1 MAILTIRTAGLGFG
15 PTPMGAP
22 QPRAS
27 DLRQTPSSGGGMSKG
42 MSIPRTIT
50 PPGFTPRT
58 FTPKRTNSSYDPSF
72 GAQAAKTKNADP
84 TGNPLKDAGPA
95 GSGGGSGD
103 GNGAAVET
111 ADDFIAETTEANVGQ
126 DSQDAQDVIK
136 TDEVITPDGG
146 DELLRDGRGG
156 PRFVQPTAPAGM
168 STGKKVAIGVGV
180 GLAALALFSIFR

>member
-27 DLRQTPSSGGGMSKG
+27 DFRQTPSSGGGMSKG

-58 FTPKRTNSSYDPSF
+58 FTPKRTTSTF
-72 GAQAAKTKNADP
+72 GPPILDTPAAPLPTK
-84 TGNPLKDAGPA
+84 
-95 GSGGGSGD
+95 S
-103 GNGAAVET
+103 AVAT
-111 ADDFIAETTEANVGQ
+111 ADDFVAETTEANVGQ
-126 DSQDAQDVIK
+126 ASDDAQDVIK
-136 TDEVITPDGG
+136 TEEGSTSTNDVVTPDTT
-146 DELLRDGRGG
+146 ELLRDGRGG
-156 PRFVQPTAPAGM
+156 PTFVQPTASAPM

-180 GLAALALFSIFR
+180 GLAALALFSIFK